1 MIAEIIINNY
11 QLGAKLKITPKHKIT
26 NQERIDK
33 SHILIR
39 YSDITENELKLI
51 EKVFAKKANII

>member
-1 MIAEIIINNY
+1 MIAEVIINNY
-11 QLGAKLKITPKHKIT
+11 QLGAKLKATPKHKIT

-33 SHILIR
+33 SHTLVR
-39 YSDITENELKLI
+39 YSDITENELRFI